1 MCVCVRESGSEWE
14 EMTLP
19 PTQHRVPHLR
29 SVLDPSRPYALLL
42 STTRPDWPPIHFYPR
57 RFSRASY
64 GLATV
69 LHIPLPVVVVIVV
82 SAVVRNSERER
93 EIG

>member
-1 MCVCVRESGSEWE
+1 MGRER

-29 SVLDPSRPYALLL
+29 SVLDLSLPYALLL
-42 STTRPDWPPIHFYPR
+42 STTRPDWPLIRSYPR

-64 GLATV
+64 GLVTV
-69 LHIPLPVVVVIVV
+69 QHIPLPVVIISIVV
-82 SAVVRNSERER
+82 SVVVNSERER
-93 EIG
+93 WDEREIE

>member
-1 MCVCVRESGSEWE
+1 MGRER

-29 SVLDPSRPYALLL
+29 SVLDLSLPYALLL
-42 STTRPDWPPIHFYPR
+42 STTRPDWPLIRSYPR

-82 SAVVRNSERER
+82 SAVVRNLRER
-93 EIG
+93 WDERGTESECV